1 MPFALRATQRF
12 FKSPLIGSTIKLV
25 LSPSARTVEPYTY
38 LLIISIREFGSI
50 QLDHHSLLEL
60 TDWLCSYPFGLIS
73 LTYCLSPTIT
83 VTRVAFALRRVNPD
97 PGLHKWTL
105 ASAGA

>member
-12 FKSPLIGSTIKLV
+12 FKFPLIGSTIKLV
-25 LSPSARTVEPYTY
+25 LSPSARTVEPCTY
-38 LLIISIREFGSI
+38 LLIINTRGLGTI

-60 TDWLCSYPFGLIS
+60 TDWLCSHPFGLIS
-73 LTYCLSPTIT
+73 PTYCLSPTIT
-83 VTRVAFALRRVNPD
+83 VTKVAFALRRVNPD

-105 ASAGA
+105 ASASL